1 VGTGMIKVLSNRK
14 PLTASDGCRILCNF
28 IGAAGIL
35 VPAGAEDRYLCD
47 AGQWPI
53 VGF

>member
-1 VGTGMIKVLSNRK
+1 MIRVSQPETTNRFRWL
-14 PLTASDGCRILCNF
+14 PNSMQF